1 MGEAMSVLNAASE
14 SDGTSISEIGLIS
27 ADSHVNEP
35 RDLWASNLPP
45 SLRSQAM
52 EGIQSGEDGSW
63 DVVFSGKHVYKRD
76 MDKEAERLA
85 VLDPEKR
92 FEVLRSEGI
101 VAECL
106 FPTIGLYVWMLED
119 PRGGEASCQVYN
131 DWIYDTLQRKSGRFC
146 CAGLIPT
153 WTPEQAPAEVERIAE
168 MGLRAIMLPSHTD
181 IAWNHRAWDP
191 LWDVIDSTG
200 LPVVMHQGTGFDT
213 IWYRGPGATVAN
225 LVSTETIGPRVATL
239 LATSGVLE
247 RHPNLHVVFVEFN
260 TGWLAWVEELM
271 DYYDLVF
278 REYDVIREAERTKP
292 MVYPDLSHPPSW
304 YVKHQCHATFQID
317 KVGLRNVPMSGD
329 ASLMWGH
336 DYPHEEGTYPHSK
349 KLVDEQAALLSLE
362 QARRIFREN
371 ALEIFRFDRALI
383 DQPF

>member
-1 MGEAMSVLNAASE
+1 METVDSATRATGPKI
-14 SDGTSISEIGLIS
+14 SDIGLVS

-35 RDLWASNLPP
+35 RDLWSENLPP

-52 EGIQSGEDGSW
+52 EGIESGEDGSW
-63 DVVFSGKHVYKRD
+63 NVVFNGTHVFKRD
-76 MDKEAERLA
+76 MASEAERLA
-85 VLDPEKR
+85 VLDPDKR
-92 FEVLRSEGI
+92 FEILRSEGI
-101 VAECL
+101 VAETI

-119 PRGGEASCQVYN
+119 PKGGQASCHVYN
-131 DWIYDTLQRKSGRFC
+131 EWLYDTLQRHSERFC
-146 CAGLIPT
+146 CAGLIPV
-153 WTPEQAPAEVERIAE
+153 WEPENAASEVERVAE
-168 MGLRAIMLPSHTD
+168 LGLRAVMLPSHTT
-181 IAWNHRAWDP
+181 IAWNHRVWDP
-191 LWDVIDSTG
+191 MWDAIDAAG

-271 DYYDLVF
+271 DYYDKVF
-278 REYDVIREAERTKP
+278 REYDYIHRERRPKP
-292 MVYPDLSHPPSW
+292 TVYPDLVHPPSW
-304 YVKHQCHATFQID
+304 YVKRQCHATFQVDNI
-317 KVGLRNVPMSGD
+317 GMRNVPESGH

-336 DYPHEEGTYPHSK
+336 DYPHEEGTFPNSRR
-349 KLVDEQAALLSLE
+349 LVDEQAAHVSPE
-362 QARRIFREN
+362 DARRIFREN
-371 ALEIFRFDRALI
+371 AIDVFNFDRALL